1 MPTLPYLVFRRRR
14 GRVIW
19 PRGGSGRGIPVSRSK
34 TGWGLHSTPVT
45 LPRRGAAAV
54 CRVDHSRAIHPYSH
68 RATPASGQFI
78 MILRLGGHASRV
90 IRSHALRQAPRSS
103 VKKYRAPAT
112 INASLGAALA
122 RRFSDAPAYND
133 APLAE
138 TVKMGAAASC
148 VGSKED
154 PITTGDVEVA
164 QEAWAKGIV
173 DIGKVYQDKGD

>member
-1 MPTLPYLVFRRRR
+1 MHL
-14 GRVIW
+14 
-19 PRGGSGRGIPVSRSK
+19 
-34 TGWGLHSTPVT
+34 
-45 LPRRGAAAV
+45 
-54 CRVDHSRAIHPYSH
+54 
-68 RATPASGQFI
+68 
-78 MILRLGGHASRV
+78 LRLGGHASRA
-90 IRSHALRQAPRSS
+90 IRSQLVRQAPRSS
-103 VKKYRAPAT
+103 VKKYSPAT

-154 PITTGDVEVA
+154 PITSGDVEVA

>member
-1 MPTLPYLVFRRRR
+1 MHL
-14 GRVIW
+14 
-19 PRGGSGRGIPVSRSK
+19 
-34 TGWGLHSTPVT
+34 
-45 LPRRGAAAV
+45 
-54 CRVDHSRAIHPYSH
+54 
-68 RATPASGQFI
+68 
-78 MILRLGGHASRV
+78 LRLGGHASRA
-90 IRSHALRQAPRSS
+90 IRSQGVRQAPRSS
-103 VKKYRAPAT
+103 VKPYSHPAK

-154 PITTGDVEVA
+154 PITSGDVEVA

>member
-1 MPTLPYLVFRRRR
+1 MHL
-14 GRVIW
+14 
-19 PRGGSGRGIPVSRSK
+19 
-34 TGWGLHSTPVT
+34 
-45 LPRRGAAAV
+45 
-54 CRVDHSRAIHPYSH
+54 
-68 RATPASGQFI
+68 
-78 MILRLGGHASRV
+78 LRLGGHASRA
-90 IRSHALRQAPRSS
+90 IRSRAVSQAPRSS
-103 VKKYRAPAT
+103 VKQYRDPAK
-112 INASLGAALA
+112 INASLGALA

-154 PITTGDVEVA
+154 PITSGDVEVA

>member
-1 MPTLPYLVFRRRR
+1 
-14 GRVIW
+14 
-19 PRGGSGRGIPVSRSK
+19 
-34 TGWGLHSTPVT
+34 
-45 LPRRGAAAV
+45 
-54 CRVDHSRAIHPYSH
+54 
-68 RATPASGQFI
+68 

-90 IRSHALRQAPRSS
+90 IRSHAARQAPRSS
-103 VKKYRAPAT
+103 VKNYREPAT
-112 INASLGAALA
+112 INALGAALA

-138 TVKMGAAASC
+138 TVNMGAAASC

-154 PITTGDVEVA
+154 PITSGDVEVA

>member
-1 MPTLPYLVFRRRR
+1 MHL
-14 GRVIW
+14 
-19 PRGGSGRGIPVSRSK
+19 
-34 TGWGLHSTPVT
+34 
-45 LPRRGAAAV
+45 
-54 CRVDHSRAIHPYSH
+54 
-68 RATPASGQFI
+68 
-78 MILRLGGHASRV
+78 LRLGGHASRV
-90 IRSHALRQAPRSS
+90 IRSRGVRQAPRSS
-103 VKKYRAPAT
+103 VKKYSHPSKK
-112 INASLGAALA
+112 NASIGAAVA

-154 PITTGDVEVA
+154 PITSGDVEVA

>member
-1 MPTLPYLVFRRRR
+1 MHL
-14 GRVIW
+14 
-19 PRGGSGRGIPVSRSK
+19 
-34 TGWGLHSTPVT
+34 
-45 LPRRGAAAV
+45 
-54 CRVDHSRAIHPYSH
+54 
-68 RATPASGQFI
+68 
-78 MILRLGGHASRV
+78 LRLGGHASRV
-90 IRSHALRQAPRSS
+90 IRSRAVRQAPRSS
-103 VKKYRAPAT
+103 VKKYSHPT
-112 INASLGAALA
+112 KINSSLGAALA

-154 PITTGDVEVA
+154 PITSGDVEVA

>member
-1 MPTLPYLVFRRRR
+1 MPTLPYGTCVLAAARL
-14 GRVIW
+14 
-19 PRGGSGRGIPVSRSK
+19 PRGGSGRTIPVSCSK
-34 TGWGLHSTPVT
+34 TRCGLHSTAYH
-45 LPRRGAAAV
+45 AAAARCGRSCV
-54 CRVDHSRAIHPYSH
+54 STSQGQFTRCYHS
-68 RATPASGQFI
+68 ATPRPANFI
-78 MILRLGGHASRV
+78 MILRLGGHASRA
-90 IRSHALRQAPRSS
+90 IRSRTLQQTPRSS
-103 VKKYRAPAT
+103 VIKLRHPAKT
-112 INASLGAALA
+112 RASLGAAVA

-154 PITTGDVEVA
+154 PITSGDVEVA

>member
-1 MPTLPYLVFRRRR
+1 MHL
-14 GRVIW
+14 
-19 PRGGSGRGIPVSRSK
+19 
-34 TGWGLHSTPVT
+34 
-45 LPRRGAAAV
+45 
-54 CRVDHSRAIHPYSH
+54 
-68 RATPASGQFI
+68 
-78 MILRLGGHASRV
+78 LRLGGHASRA

-103 VKKYRAPAT
+103 VKNRRPCQNQGVAF
-112 INASLGAALA
+112 GAALA

-154 PITTGDVEVA
+154 PITSGDVEVA

>member
-1 MPTLPYLVFRRRR
+1 
-14 GRVIW
+14 
-19 PRGGSGRGIPVSRSK
+19 
-34 TGWGLHSTPVT
+34 
-45 LPRRGAAAV
+45 
-54 CRVDHSRAIHPYSH
+54 
-68 RATPASGQFI
+68 
-78 MILRLGGHASRV
+78 MILRLGGHASRA
-90 IRSHALRQAPRSS
+90 IRSHAVRQAPRSS
-103 VKKYRAPAT
+103 VKNYRDPAK

-133 APLAE
+133 TPLAE

-154 PITTGDVEVA
+154 PITSGDVEVA

>member
-1 MPTLPYLVFRRRR
+1 
-14 GRVIW
+14 
-19 PRGGSGRGIPVSRSK
+19 
-34 TGWGLHSTPVT
+34 
-45 LPRRGAAAV
+45 
-54 CRVDHSRAIHPYSH
+54 
-68 RATPASGQFI
+68 
-78 MILRLGGHASRV
+78 MILRLGGHASRA
-90 IRSHALRQAPRSS
+90 IRSRTLQQTPRSS
-103 VKKYRAPAT
+103 VIKLRHPAKT
-112 INASLGAALA
+112 RESLGAAVA

-154 PITTGDVEVA
+154 PITSGDVEVA

>member
-1 MPTLPYLVFRRRR
+1 MHL
-14 GRVIW
+14 
-19 PRGGSGRGIPVSRSK
+19 
-34 TGWGLHSTPVT
+34 
-45 LPRRGAAAV
+45 
-54 CRVDHSRAIHPYSH
+54 
-68 RATPASGQFI
+68 
-78 MILRLGGHASRV
+78 LRLGGHASRV
-90 IRSHALRQAPRSS
+90 IRSRALRQAPRSS
-103 VKKYRAPAT
+103 VKKYGDQPAT

-154 PITTGDVEVA
+154 PITSGDVEVA